1 MVLPMAS
8 SSREG
13 YYGGEGMVMLA
24 SVQNEQD
31 GERERESERQSERER
46 ERERERESSH
56 FGSSS
61 KGGPGAGG
69 IRPASGVLAPTPALL
84 QT

>member
-31 GERERESERQSERER
+31 GERERERQSERER
-46 ERERERESSH
+46 ERERERE
-56 FGSSS
+56 
-61 KGGPGAGG
+61 
-69 IRPASGVLAPTPALL
+69 
-84 QT
+84 

>member
-13 YYGGEGMVMLA
+13 YHGGEGMVVLV

-31 GERERESERQSERER
+31 RER
-46 ERERERESSH
+46 ERERET
-56 FGSSS
+56 
-61 KGGPGAGG
+61 
-69 IRPASGVLAPTPALL
+69 V
-84 QT
+84 